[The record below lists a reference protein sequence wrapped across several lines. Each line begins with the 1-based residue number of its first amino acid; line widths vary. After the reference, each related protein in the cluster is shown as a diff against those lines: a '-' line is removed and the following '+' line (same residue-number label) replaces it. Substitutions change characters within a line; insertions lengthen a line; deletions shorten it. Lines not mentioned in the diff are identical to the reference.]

1 MKTNETLPVNLD
13 KNIVQQNTS
22 LKLHDQDEFT
32 KSLVGGLLV
41 YFCFSHQSDL
51 FGYKTLDP
59 YDFAKKL
66 GVSQQ
71 DLFKTHPNPQYI
83 LDNYDGDF
91 KAESYLENALYIL
104 FSRVLV
110 SEYITKDV
118 TDNKI
123 IKLKNFRILSDIEIH
138 ERETKA
144 KGTKKKLYFYSLSPE
159 FEKNITNFFIRTSI
173 ETYIRCR
180 RKNIDNF
187 YLFCLNNYNSNKYN
201 GFEKNHIFLSLDFLT
216 NIFEI
221 SKELEPRKKKEKINK
236 YISYSKELIKD
247 IPDINFEWVK
257 GENSSYAYTLKL
269 SWSNPSKEAL
279 KLETDN
285 ILSTTFYNSLKRR
298 FLEEYKKNM
307 TPELS
312 EKLQNIGSFNNEE
325 DILFYRWLCLLN
337 NTAFQRVKEIYI
349 EVYYQIYN
357 RKQEGYF
364 NLPDIFATKFSN
376 KLSKVKN
383 INDFNLVFSSEEFE

>member
-138 ERETKA
+138 ERETK
-144 KGTKKKLYFYSLSPE
+144 GQ
-159 FEKNITNFFIRTSI
+159 R
-173 ETYIRCR
+173 
-180 RKNIDNF
+180 
-187 YLFCLNNYNSNKYN
+187 
-201 GFEKNHIFLSLDFLT
+201 H
-216 NIFEI
+216 
-221 SKELEPRKKKEKINK
+221 KEKI
-236 YISYSKELIKD
+236 
-247 IPDINFEWVK
+247 V
-257 GENSSYAYTLKL
+257 
-269 SWSNPSKEAL
+269 
-279 KLETDN
+279 
-285 ILSTTFYNSLKRR
+285 
-298 FLEEYKKNM
+298 FLFFK
-307 TPELS
+307 S
-312 EKLQNIGSFNNEE
+312 
-325 DILFYRWLCLLN
+325 
-337 NTAFQRVKEIYI
+337 RV
-349 EVYYQIYN
+349 
-357 RKQEGYF
+357 
-364 NLPDIFATKFSN
+364 
-376 KLSKVKN
+376 
-383 INDFNLVFSSEEFE
+383 